1 MQDVRH
7 TAVKNPV
14 KYCFILS
21 PLWLKSLNN
30 LAIDKRTRNQ
40 HNLNY
45 VYAVIIHCGSEGEDV
60 YNLVIYVP
68 GMDNPSQFNNLL
80 ALRPP

>member
-21 PLWLKSLNN
+21 PIWLNSLNN

-45 VYAVIIHCGSEGEDV
+45 VYAVIIPCGIEGEDV

-68 GMDNPSQFNNLL
+68 DMEIPSQFNNLL
-80 ALRPP
+80 AL

>member
-21 PLWLKSLNN
+21 PLWLMSLNN

-45 VYAVIIHCGSEGEDV
+45 VYAVIPGGGKGEDF
-60 YNLVIYVP
+60 YNLMIYVP
-68 GMDNPSQFNNLL
+68 DMENPSQFNNLL
-80 ALRPP
+80 AL

>member
-45 VYAVIIHCGSEGEDV
+45 VYAVIIPCGSEVEDV
-60 YNLVIYVP
+60 YNLVISVLN
-68 GMDNPSQFNNLL
+68 MENPSQFNNLL
-80 ALRPP
+80 AL

>member
-21 PLWLKSLNN
+21 PIWLKSLNN

-45 VYAVIIHCGSEGEDV
+45 VYALIIPCGSEGEDV

-68 GMDNPSQFNNLL
+68 DMEILSQFNNLL
-80 ALRPP
+80 AL